1 MIKYMNDFLIELR
14 LHEGRR
20 SPMVNF
26 GFAFDFLQFSSV
38 KALIIFTI
46 YEICPADHLKAEIF
60 LATCNFFVFFI
71 YFKFHQRK
79 RDKSCSKDPYFLC
92 RKTARNRIE
101 LRQNLYLSMR
111 KLSNLSRSV
120 ACW

>member
-1 MIKYMNDFLIELR
+1 MMKYMNDFLIELR

-20 SPMVNF
+20 SPMVIF

-46 YEICPADHLKAEIF
+46 YEICPADHLKAENF
-60 LATCNFFVFFI
+60 LATCNCLFSSSTSNSTKGNAINLARKIPIFFVA
-71 YFKFHQRK
+71 KK
-79 RDKSCSKDPYFLC
+79 
-92 RKTARNRIE
+92 ARNRIE

>member
-1 MIKYMNDFLIELR
+1 MIFFIELR
-14 LHEGRR
+14 LHGGRR
-20 SPMVNF
+20 SPVVIF
-26 GFAFDFLQFSSV
+26 GFASDFLQFFSV

-46 YEICPADHLKAEIF
+46 CEICPADHLKAEIF
-60 LATCNFFVFFI
+60 LGTYKFL
-71 YFKFHQRK
+71 FHQRK
-79 RDKSCSKDPYFLC
+79 RDKSCLKDPYFLC

>member
-20 SPMVNF
+20 SPMVTF

-60 LATCNFFVFFI
+60 LSTCNFLFSSSTSNSTKGNAINLARKIPFF
-71 YFKFHQRK
+71 F
-79 RDKSCSKDPYFLC
+79 CS
-92 RKTARNRIE
+92 KTARNRIE
-101 LRQNLYLSMR
+101 LRQNLYLSMP
-111 KLSNLSRSV
+111 KLSNMSRSV

>member
-1 MIKYMNDFLIELR
+1 MIKYMNDFVIELR

-20 SPMVNF
+20 SPMVIF

-60 LATCNFFVFFI
+60 LATCNFLFSSSTSNSTKGNAINLARKIPIFFVAKQ
-71 YFKFHQRK
+71 YV
-79 RDKSCSKDPYFLC
+79 
-92 RKTARNRIE
+92 IE
-101 LRQNLYLSMR
+101 
-111 KLSNLSRSV
+111 
-120 ACW
+120 

>member
-1 MIKYMNDFLIELR
+1 MIKYMNDFVIELR

-20 SPMVNF
+20 SPMVIF

-60 LATCNFFVFFI
+60 LGTYKFL
-71 YFKFHQRK
+71 FHQRK